1 MAMIVVCWRGKE
13 GHWREHGVLFFI
25 LDCFQRSKIFV
36 VSCGILLLHQV
47 LDHLWGVVLRSG
59 LFSEILD
66 RFISLEVFVADEV
79 LSILDVYVGK
89 NDTFCGDL
97 RCVGEKEDW

>member
-1 MAMIVVCWRGKE
+1 MRNS
-13 GHWREHGVLFFI
+13 FFAP
-25 LDCFQRSKIFV
+25 
-36 VSCGILLLHQV
+36 G

-59 LFSEILD
+59 LFSDISD

-89 NDTFCGDL
+89 IHTFCGDL
-97 RCVGEKEDW
+97 RCVGEKEH